1 LIVKNEKED
10 IMNLKEKRKN
20 IKKAIEHKVNEYN
33 QLENLKQKL
42 KEEILQLQGQLKLI
56 NELLKDKGVKDENN
70 KTN

>member
-10 IMNLKEKRKN
+10 IMNLKERQEN
-20 IKKAIEHKVNEYN
+20 IKKAIEHKVNEFN

-56 NELLKDKGVKDENN
+56 DEIMKEKEN
-70 KTN
+70 KNG

>member
-1 LIVKNEKED
+1 
-10 IMNLKEKRKN
+10 MNLKEKRKN